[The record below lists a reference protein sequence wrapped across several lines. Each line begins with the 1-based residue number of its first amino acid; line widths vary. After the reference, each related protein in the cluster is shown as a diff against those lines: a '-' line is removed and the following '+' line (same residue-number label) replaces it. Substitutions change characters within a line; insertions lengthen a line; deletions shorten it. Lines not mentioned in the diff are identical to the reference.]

1 MISIADIQLKQMF
14 QSVILSVCLSIA
26 MLSNVNAADESQ
38 PTADAQANGQALYAK
53 VGDRGITVEEYNQT
67 YQRTM
72 RQRYYHS
79 KPPEGELEAVRQE
92 IADQLITRELLLM
105 EAESL
110 GLQVDK
116 EGIEATLAQ
125 YDQRYASS
133 PRWKEDRDKLL
144 GSLKQKLEQDDLLR
158 QIESRIKNITPPTE
172 KQVRAYYQQNPEKFT
187 EPMQQK
193 LSLILL
199 AVDPSSP
206 NDVWQAAMD
215 TGQELVKR
223 LHDGAD
229 FAEFARTY
237 SADVSAEKG
246 GDMGYVHRE
255 MLSEAVE
262 KSISELQPGQI
273 SEPIRTLQGVAILRL
288 DDRKAERLREFAD
301 VRDRA
306 RKLWVREHSE
316 TAWTEYKQKLR
327 LDTPVTVFNNAV
339 NSDNDV

>member
-1 MISIADIQLKQMF
+1 MF
-14 QSVILSVCLSIA
+14 HSVILSVCLSIA
-26 MLSNVNAADESQ
+26 LLSNVNAADESQ
-38 PTADAQANGQALYAK
+38 PTADAQADGQALYAK
-53 VGDRGITVEEYNQT
+53 VGNRGITVEEYNQT

-133 PRWKEDRDKLL
+133 PRWKEDRVKLL
-144 GSLKQKLEQDDLLR
+144 GALKQKLEQDDLLR

-172 KQVRAYYQQNPEKFT
+172 KQVKAYYQQNPEKFT

-215 TGQELVKR
+215 TGQELVKQIR
-223 LHDGAD
+223 NGAD

-273 SEPIRTLQGVAILRL
+273 SEPIRTLV
-288 DDRKAERLREFAD
+288 
-301 VRDRA
+301 
-306 RKLWVREHSE
+306 
-316 TAWTEYKQKLR
+316 
-327 LDTPVTVFNNAV
+327 
-339 NSDNDV
+339 